1 LAIEADS
8 ELRFQRILQRGRSED
23 GDREA
28 FETRNERE
36 RGWGL
41 DRLII
46 EADDV
51 IQNDVDLEK
60 FQVRCK
66 AWLEEILAV

>member
-1 LAIEADS
+1 
-8 ELRFQRILQRGRSED
+8 
-23 GDREA
+23 
-28 FETRNERE
+28 
-36 RGWGL
+36 
-41 DRLII
+41 LIS